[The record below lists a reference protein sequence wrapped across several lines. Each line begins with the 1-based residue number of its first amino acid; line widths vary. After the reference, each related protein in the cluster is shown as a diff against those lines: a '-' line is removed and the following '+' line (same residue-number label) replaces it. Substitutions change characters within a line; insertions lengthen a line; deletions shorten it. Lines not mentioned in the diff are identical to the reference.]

1 MRSFFKDLSMEMMRH
16 SHALPIYRLVLFNMA
31 TRDLFTRVDVT
42 NYGLEEPQL
51 AIISKIL
58 AKNGIVLKGENRN
71 VKDMAA
77 AILAY
82 AKEGGNNA

>member
-1 MRSFFKDLSMEMMRH
+1 M
-16 SHALPIYRLVLFNMA
+16 ALINTLA
-31 TRDLFTRVDVT
+31 

-82 AKEGGNNA
+82 TKEGGNNA